1 MNELLSVKNSKK
13 TEQVLHK
20 CILSKFKE
28 DRTGRHMSSRLV
40 DWSIGRDGSP
50 YVKSTGRLCVDYRRL
65 NNRTDPD
72 NFPMPRIYALLNW
85 LGGATIMTK
94 IDMTRGYWHVPIAPS
109 DVELTGFVNSHGHY
123 H

>member
-1 MNELLSVKNSKK
+1 MSPIKNQRRPDGSPYVKS
-13 TEQVLHK
+13 
-20 CILSKFKE
+20 
-28 DRTGRHMSSRLV
+28 TGRLV
-40 DWSIGRDGSP
+40 DWSIGRVGSP
-50 YVKSTGRLCVDYRRL
+50 YVKSTGRLCVDYRKL

-72 NFPMPRIYALLNW
+72 NFPMPRIYALLNRI
-85 LGGATIMTK
+85 GGATIKTK